1 MMIYASKSASLIVLF
16 EHYNEIP
23 LAGWP
28 YRYFQPHEVACKG
41 TGQILINEM
50 ALAALDNLR
59 TLLGHS
65 VSLSSAYRSSYHNAK
80 VGGAPRSSHLEGH
93 AFDVRLKGKDKET
106 IRKVAEQVGFK
117 GFGMRY
123 QTFIHIDMGRR
134 RQW

>member
-1 MMIYASKSASLIVLF
+1 MIFKHF
-16 EHYNEIP
+16 NEIP
-23 LAGWP
+23 INNWP
-28 YRYFQPHEVACKG
+28 YRYFQPPEVACKG
-41 TGQILINEM
+41 TGQILINEE
-50 ALAALDNLR
+50 ALTALDNLR
-59 TLLGHS
+59 THIGHS
-65 VSLSSAYRSSYHNAK
+65 INLSSAYRSPYHNAK

-93 AFDVRLKGKDKET
+93 AFVVRLQGRDKET

>member
-1 MMIYASKSASLIVLF
+1 MSLIVIF

-23 LAGWP
+23 LGGWP
-28 YRYFQPHEVACKG
+28 YRYFKPDEVACKG
-41 TGQILINEM
+41 TGQIKINTD
-50 ALAALDNLR
+50 ALSALDNLR

-65 VSLSSAYRSSYHNAK
+65 INLSSAYRSPYHNAK

-93 AFDVRLKGKDKET
+93 AFDVRLQGKDKET

>member
-1 MMIYASKSASLIVLF
+1 MIFKHF
-16 EHYNEIP
+16 NEIP
-23 LAGWP
+23 INNWQ
-28 YRYFQPHEVACKG
+28 YRYFQPPEVACKG
-41 TGQILINEM
+41 TGQILINEE
-50 ALAALDNLR
+50 ALTALDNLR
-59 TLLGHS
+59 THIGHS
-65 VSLSSAYRSSYHNAK
+65 INLSSAYRSPYHNAK

-93 AFDVRLKGKDKET
+93 AFDVRLQGRDKET

>member
-1 MMIYASKSASLIVLF
+1 MLF

-23 LAGWP
+23 LGGWP
-28 YRYFQPHEVACKG
+28 YRYFKPNEVGWQG
-41 TGQILINEM
+41 TGKILVNED

-59 TLLGHS
+59 SHLGHS
-65 VSLSSAYRSSYHNAK
+65 INLSSAYRSPYHNSK
-80 VGGAPRSSHLEGH
+80 IGGAPRSSHLQGH
-93 AFDVRLKGKDKET
+93 AFDVRLQGRDKEV

-134 RQW
+134 RTW